1 MSNIPKT
8 DEAGIRQAIRAL
20 RKDGWG
26 LDWVY
31 DGGEYVPVS
40 TESEAIDA
48 ITAVDDAV
56 LQVRR
61 HATDLGSGY
70 ESGWVRFVLGND
82 PDEVI
87 CDYTVNLTVLDD
99 LIDKWIKEA

>member
-20 RKDGWG
+20 RANRWELDG
-26 LDWVY
+26 VH
-31 DGGEYVPVS
+31 DGEEYTFVK
-40 TESEAIDA
+40 TEAEAMKA
-48 ITAVDDAV
+48 ITAVDDSRLYVMRDA
-56 LQVRR
+56 R
-61 HATDLGSGY
+61 
-70 ESGWVRFVLGND
+70 SGWVRFVLGND

-87 CDYTVNLTVLDD
+87 CDYTVNLTVLGE